1 MRKSIVMI
9 MLLAVSCGERETGP
23 PPDLLSREKMVAVMV
38 EMYVVEEKTTR
49 LELPSDSSKKVFDL
63 LKARLYTKTGVADS
77 TFKKSFDYYMNRPQ
91 DMELIYT
98 ALVDTLNLKEQ
109 RATVRQAPEKE

>member
-1 MRKSIVMI
+1 MKKSIVVI
-9 MLLAVSCGERETGP
+9 LLLAVSCGDREGTP
-23 PPDLLSREKMVAVMV
+23 PPNLLSREKMVSMMA
-38 EMYVVEEKTTR
+38 EMYVVEEKATR

-63 LKARLYTKTGVADS
+63 LKTRLYAKTGVADT
-77 TFKKSFDYYMNRPQ
+77 TFKRSFDYYMSRPQ